1 MRSRDAG
8 DSWEVVFDVFN
19 PEPAGGSG
27 RIELAMSPS
36 DTNRIYASFDQSD
49 DRHDIYMSEDAGN
62 TWYRADD
69 VSGSNPAILGN
80 QGWYDQTIAVHP
92 FNPNRIYVG
101 GVRLYTIDISD
112 SSRTTSRIR
121 SSTIPHV
128 DHHNLTLI
136 PFDEANNEFRIINGN
151 DGGVWYSDND
161 GDNWTHTLTGYNTS
175 QFYGADKRPG
185 VEEYAGGMQDNGTW
199 QSPPGSS
206 AVTAFNLVTDKCKAD
221 TIIRSQ
227 IKTVK
232 LVSAN
237 PFRIAKSSDLSTGS
251 RHFNGLIDEVRIW
264 RVCRTQP
271 EIEAGMFE
279 DISGE
284 SGLVGYWNFE
294 TGSGD
299 RAFDS
304 SGYGNDGV
312 IHGASWSTDV
322 PTPAEFS
329 DSTWGMI
336 KMVFE

>member
-1 MRSRDAG
+1 MPFRSRRRKVNSYRLIPFLLLLPVLVSAVSAG
-8 DSWEVVFDVFN
+8 NSH
-19 PEPAGGSG
+19 S
-27 RIELAMSPS
+27 L
-36 DTNRIYASFDQSD
+36 SFDGLS
-49 DRHDIYMSEDAGN
+49 HYVEVA
-62 TWYRADD
+62 ADSLLNPTERITLEAWIKPLSRGE
-69 VSGSNPAILGN
+69 VS
-80 QGWYDQTIAVHP
+80 
-92 FNPNRIYVG
+92 F
-101 GVRLYTIDISD
+101 
-112 SSRTTSRIR
+112 
-121 SSTIPHV
+121 SSTIVGMHDPSGSGEAGYVMSFGNSGILSISFEIDTDAQVLQLGEVQTPPVIELDRWSHIAATWDGSV
-128 DHHNLTLI
+128 ITLYI
-136 PFDEANNEFRIINGN
+136 
-151 DGGVWYSDND
+151 DGHIFETVNCD
-161 GDNWTHTLTGYNTS
+161 G
-175 QFYGADKRPG
+175 K
-185 VEEYAGGMQDNGTW
+185 M
-199 QSPPGSS
+199 
-206 AVTAFNLVTDKCKAD
+206 
-221 TIIRSQ
+221 
-227 IKTVK
+227 

-322 PTPAEFS
+322 PAPAEFS